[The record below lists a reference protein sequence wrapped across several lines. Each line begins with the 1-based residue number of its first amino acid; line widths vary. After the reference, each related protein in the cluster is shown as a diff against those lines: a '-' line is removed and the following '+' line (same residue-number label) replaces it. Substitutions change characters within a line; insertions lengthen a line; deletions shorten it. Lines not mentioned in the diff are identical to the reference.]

1 MKKTPLFFISI
12 IAAML
17 LVHGIAYAEDDK
29 TESIT
34 KADYIKRFIQL
45 NNVRVGQGYGE
56 YDVPGISNTK
66 RSVFGTI
73 KNTGNKTIKMLDI
86 TIYFLDKSKRRIGE
100 KEAGVVNAYSLFDKS
115 GPLKPNYVRDFG
127 VIVGDATPANWN
139 GKVEIEVKRIDGEG
153 LVDAP
158 KPVQNSNVNPAASYI
173 PLIIIFG
180 LPIWYMIAKRRN
192 PKAKGPR
199 MVKETKCTC
208 QACGNTWYYG
218 KSEYLEN
225 LGQKMINSANRG
237 SNLSN
242 DLLCCAGCW
251 PAAFLPK
258 HQEIPVKDLNKC
270 PKCNSTAIKKEEI
283 VHQIS

>member
-1 MKKTPLFFISI
+1 MKKISLFFTGI
-12 IAAML
+12 IAVLL
-17 LVHGIAYAEDDK
+17 LVHGISYADGDK
-29 TESIT
+29 VVDIV

-45 NNVRVGQGYGE
+45 NNVRVGYGYGK
-56 YDVPGISNTK
+56 YDVPGVSNAK
-66 RSVFGTI
+66 RSVFGNI
-73 KNTGNKTIKMLDI
+73 KNTGNKTIKILDI
-86 TIYFLDKSKRRIGE
+86 TIYFLDKSKKRIGE
-100 KEAGVVNAYSLFDKS
+100 KEAVVVNAYSLLDKS
-115 GPLKPNYVRDFG
+115 EPLKPNYVRDFG
-127 VIVGDATPANWN
+127 VIIEDVAPANWN
-139 GKVEIEVKRIDGEG
+139 GKVEIEIKRIDGEG

-158 KPVQNSNVNPAASYI
+158 KPVQDSDVNPATGYI

-180 LPIWYMIAKRRN
+180 LLIWYMIAKRRN
-192 PKAKGPR
+192 PKARGPR
-199 MVKETKCTC
+199 MVKEIKCTC

-225 LGQKMINSANRG
+225 LGQRMINSANRG
-237 SNLSN
+237 SNMTN

-258 HQEIPVKDLNKC
+258 HHEVPVKDLNKC